1 MTNGALWYC
10 LDDVGAPAELD
21 LGATHTAK
29 LVADRRS
36 LCAPGHAEFDENV
49 LGVGVFASLSMTNR
63 NDVNFACISTTPIH
77 ALVHVGD
84 LPTCGLG
91 VKLHRP
97 MERIRE
103 R

>member
-10 LDDVGAPAELD
+10 LDDVGAPSELD

-49 LGVGVFASLSMTNR
+49 LGVGVLDAIDNDANAAAISHCQPSNVASEPVT
-63 NDVNFACISTTPIH
+63 
-77 ALVHVGD
+77 G
-84 LPTCGLG
+84 G
-91 VKLHRP
+91 RP
-97 MERIRE
+97 MARSPFV
-103 R
+103 